1 MSNYL
6 TEQVMAYF
14 GRRLTYVD
22 SLVRLAALRLY
33 CRARIRGWCT
43 RLTAAIARRPGWLL
57 DLDAIRDTHAIPG
70 WLCSGTQT
78 TLISRIRGSAGR
90 RSDFDLDFNPLN
102 SRDKDRWLSV
112 AAARIG
118 GVPLPPVQLIRVGDI
133 WFVLD
138 GHQRISVARAMGE
151 EEIDAVVAIWRVTA
165 PLPWT
170 RAPAWHRAVR
180 QLAY

>member
-1 MSNYL
+1 MSDYI

-14 GRRLTYVD
+14 GRRLTD
-22 SLVRLAALRLY
+22 AGSLVQLAALRLY
-33 CRARIRGWCT
+33 CRARIRGWCA
-43 RLTAAIARRPGWLL
+43 RLTAAITRRPGWLL
-57 DLDAIRDTHAIPG
+57 DLDSIRDTHAIPG
-70 WLCSGTQT
+70 WYCSGTQT
-78 TLISRIRGSAGR
+78 TPISRIRGSAGR

-112 AAARIG
+112 AAARIAA
-118 GVPLPPVQLIRVGDI
+118 VPLPPVELIRVGDI

-151 EEIDAVVAIWRVTA
+151 EEIEAVVAIWRITA
-165 PLPWT
+165 PLPRA
-170 RAPAWHRAVR
+170 RAPTWHRTVR